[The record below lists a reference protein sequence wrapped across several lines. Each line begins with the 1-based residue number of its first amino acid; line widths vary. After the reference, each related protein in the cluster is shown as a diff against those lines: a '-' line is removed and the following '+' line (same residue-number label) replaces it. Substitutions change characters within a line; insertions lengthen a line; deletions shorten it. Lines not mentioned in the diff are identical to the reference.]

1 MEKKTVRL
9 FSSFFKKNGEAVPLT
24 RINPPNTINIS
35 SMNEPKTFATIMF
48 LAAPPT
54 NRKSDAA
61 IWLSANKRRYC
72 LKNLAFHKDGK

>member
-1 MEKKTVRL
+1 
-9 FSSFFKKNGEAVPLT
+9 
-24 RINPPNTINIS
+24 
-35 SMNEPKTFATIMF
+35 MNDPKTFATIMF

-72 LKNLAFHKDGK
+72 LKNLTFHKIRRVKKASDEYLVNKLT